1 MAEEL
6 TRQQRIDACLKEIL
20 KQPDFPALSGHIQQ
34 VMHALDDEETS
45 LRRLTSLV
53 LRDYSLTLKVLRTAN
68 SVHYNRSDRQILSVS
83 HAVVL
88 LGTQAIRFLSGSLAL
103 FEHFRQQSPGL
114 KELMLLSLLTANE
127 ARSVAAEIRYPRREE
142 AYLCGMFRN
151 LGEILI
157 ASYFP
162 REYASILLE
171 MNEENLSDR
180 EACLRVMQFTYDDL
194 GQAVAQHWRMPEQVL
209 RCLAAPDPRRVV
221 AARKE
226 ADQLSALTAFSHALT
241 TAVYRREP
249 EGTRARVNMLV
260 QDYLPVLQIQKSQV
274 GRILDT
280 AVLDTRNTFNLLR
293 IPLDHLRLS
302 RQVEAAVTGAAE
314 AAAAASG
321 PDLEEVAH
329 GADLLEQLTHE
340 VEALLEAP
348 GEFRLNDVLMMIL
361 EAVYRSGAFDRVLF
375 CLVNP
380 DHTHIQGRLALG
392 EGADSLRDRFHFSIG
407 PEGGPIGNAL
417 QFKQDLFVPRDISAG
432 HAEPQVLKQLEAASF
447 GLLPVLVDRVLVG
460 CLYFDRLGWKHPP
473 DRRVMRLVEHL
484 RDLAG
489 RAIKKSRTAGTN
501 R

>member
-1 MAEEL
+1 LAQEL

-68 SVHYNRSDRQILSVS
+68 SVQYNRSGRQVLSVS

-88 LGTQAIRFLSGSLAL
+88 LGTQAIRYLAGSLAL

-162 REYASILLE
+162 REYASILRE
-171 MNEENLSDR
+171 MNEQNLSDR
-180 EACLRVMQFTYDDL
+180 EACLQVMQFTYDDL
-194 GQAVAQHWRMPEQVL
+194 GQAMARHWRMPEQVVH
-209 RCLAAPDPRRVV
+209 CMEAPEPAHRSGTDR
-221 AARKE
+221 E
-226 ADQLSALTAFSHALT
+226 ADRLSALTAFSHALT

-249 EGTRARVNMLV
+249 EGARARITLLIE
-260 QDYLPVLQIQKSQV
+260 DYLPTLELQRSQV
-274 GRILDT
+274 ERILDT
-280 AVLDTRNTFNLLR
+280 ALLDTKNTSSLLR
-293 IPLDHLRLS
+293 VPLDHLRLS
-302 RQVEAAVTGAAE
+302 RQAEAALAGAAE
-314 AAAAASG
+314 AAAASG
-321 PDLEEVAH
+321 PELEELAH
-329 GADLLEQLTHE
+329 GADLLERLTHE

-417 QFKQDLFVPRDISAG
+417 QSKQDLFVPRDTSAG

-473 DRRVMRLVEHL
+473 DRRVMRLAEHL

>member
-1 MAEEL
+1 LAEEL

-20 KQPDFPALSGHIQQ
+20 KQPDFPALSYHIQQ

-68 SVHYNRSDRQILSVS
+68 SVQYNRSGRQVISVS

-88 LGTQAIRFLSGSLAL
+88 LGTQAIRYLASSLAL

-114 KELMLLSLLTANE
+114 KELMLLSLLTATE
-127 ARSVAAEIRYPRREE
+127 ARAVAAEIRYPRREE

-157 ASYFP
+157 ANYFAP
-162 REYASILLE
+162 QYASILQE
-171 MNEENLSDR
+171 MKEHDLSDR
-180 EACLRVMQFTYDDL
+180 EASLRVMQFTYDDL
-194 GQAVAQHWRMPEQVL
+194 GHAVARHWRMPEQVV
-209 RCLAAPDPRRVV
+209 RCMEAPEPAHRSGMGG
-221 AARKE
+221 E
-226 ADQLSALTAFSHALT
+226 ADRLTALTAFSHALT
-241 TAVYRREP
+241 SAVYRREP
-249 EGTRARVNMLV
+249 EGARARVTLLIE
-260 QDYLPVLQIQKSQV
+260 DYLPTLELQRSQV
-274 GRILDT
+274 ERILDT
-280 AVLDTRNTFNLLR
+280 ALLDTKNTSSLLR
-293 IPLDHLRLS
+293 VPLDHLRLS
-302 RQVEAAVTGAAE
+302 RQVEAAVTGATE

-329 GADLLEQLTHE
+329 GADLLEQLTQE

-348 GEFRLNDVLMMIL
+348 GEFHLNNVLMVIL

-380 DHTHIQGRLALG
+380 DHTTIQGRLALG

-417 QFKQDLFVPRDISAG
+417 QSKQDLFVPRDTSAG

-447 GLLPVLVDRVLVG
+447 GLLPVLVDGVLVG

-473 DRRVMRLVEHL
+473 DRRVMRLLEHL

-489 RAIKKSRTAGTN
+489 RAIKRSRSA
-501 R
+501 